1 MAAVISVVISM
12 VMLLLGRKI
21 TGLFVDH
28 SSPDAG
34 EVLNYAYHYLVVLSL
49 FLVILYCL
57 HIYRSA
63 LQGMGNTIIPL
74 ISGFVE
80 LTMRLLTAL
89 FFCRGLLENMEFI
102 LLRWQPGQGQPCF
115 WSLLIRSRYT
125 ASREKYSYKRGD
137 RQGERR

>member
-1 MAAVISVVISM
+1 M
-12 VMLLLGRKI
+12 
-21 TGLFVDH
+21 DH

-80 LTMRLLTAL
+80 LAMRLLTAVFL
-89 FFCRGLLENMEFI
+89 PRFVGEYGIYFAEVAAWTGAAVLLVI
-102 LLRWQPGQGQPCF
+102 AYHKQIH
-115 WSLLIRSRYT
+115 SLLAKNIRIN
-125 ASREKYSYKRGD
+125 G
-137 RQGERR
+137 GEL